1 MKRPATAL
9 LCALASAS
17 ALAADP
23 AAVAF
28 PDGYRSWSHV
38 KSMVIN
44 EGHPLYDAV
53 GGIHSVYGN
62 PMAIEGYRAE
72 KRFGDGAV
80 IVFDLFEA
88 LARDNA
94 VSEGGRKAILVMAR
108 DRARYADTDGWGY
121 QVFDPQ
127 TRRGTLDA
135 NGARECHACHTQV
148 RDQGYVFSAWRP

>member
-1 MKRPATAL
+1 MKRPAVAL

-17 ALAADP
+17 AHAADP
-23 AAVAF
+23 AAVAY
-28 PDGYRSWSHV
+28 PEGYRSWDHV

-62 PMAIEGYRAE
+62 PRAIEGYRAE
-72 KRFGDGAV
+72 KRFADGAV

-94 VSEGGRKAILVMAR
+94 VSEGSRKAILVMAR
-108 DRARYADTDGWGY
+108 DRARYPDTDGWGY

-127 TRRGTLDA
+127 TRTGTLDA
-135 NGARECHACHTQV
+135 SRARECHACHTQV